1 MDHAHTTDT
10 SNSAVEESLVDQLRA
25 ENERL
30 RAALKRTSFERD
42 YFKEQLAARIRQ
54 LFAAKSEAR
63 ASRQADLFFN
73 EAEVSA
79 VASVAPATEPT
90 VTVPTHQRKRGGR
103 KPLDAGLPRIVVR
116 HELPTS
122 EQFCPHDGAR
132 LREFGVET
140 AEQLDIVPAQIRVI
154 RHERVK

>member
-10 SNSAVEESLVDQLRA
+10 SNATVEESLVDQLRA

-79 VASVAPATEPT
+79 VASV
-90 VTVPTHQRKRGGR
+90 H
-103 KPLDAGLPRIVVR
+103 L
-116 HELPTS
+116 
-122 EQFCPHDGAR
+122 R
-132 LREFGVET
+132 LSR
-140 AEQLDIVPAQIRVI
+140 P
-154 RHERVK
+154 